1 MIFIGYLISI
11 ITKHFLF
18 YFFKQLAVA
27 NVNVPIPSIDLEMSQ
42 HAMEEAQKMNFP
54 ERTFD
59 NSTDIVSNSNK
70 NKPKMY
76 AKKKILKFVDLE

>member
-1 MIFIGYLISI
+1 
-11 ITKHFLF
+11 
-18 YFFKQLAVA
+18 
-27 NVNVPIPSIDLEMSQ
+27 
-42 HAMEEAQKMNFP
+42 MEEAQKMNFP